1 MLITTSCIVYCH
13 IFPFVTTEVEICDH
27 FEFELSDNFF
37 LFLWWKGILLLRRVV
52 CFCGGPLVLQRILLT
67 NLTADEIDAIVCST
81 IRVIEYFVRAA
92 IMELVNLSVLVLY
105 LHNLSLYSTNCIM
118 NGEIRSCTVNY
129 ILSFFFIFQ
138 KGFLVFCGS
147 SRTDSSNLG

>member
-1 MLITTSCIVYCH
+1 M
-13 IFPFVTTEVEICDH
+13 TTEVEICDH

-37 LFLWWKGILLLRRVV
+37 LFLWWKGSLLLRRVV
-52 CFCGGPLVLQRILLT
+52 CFCGGPLVLQRILFT

-118 NGEIRSCTVNY
+118 NGEIPSCTENY
-129 ILSFFFIFQ
+129 CLSSLYF
-138 KGFLVFCGS
+138 KRVFS
-147 SRTDSSNLG
+147 SFVVPQRTDSSNLG